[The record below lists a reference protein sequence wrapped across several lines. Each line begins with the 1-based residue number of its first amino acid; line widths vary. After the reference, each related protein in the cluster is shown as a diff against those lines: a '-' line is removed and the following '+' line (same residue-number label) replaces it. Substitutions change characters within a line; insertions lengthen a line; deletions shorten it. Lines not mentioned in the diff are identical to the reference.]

1 MHIHQYLTHH
11 NNTAD
16 SDVRMQ
22 SPTPTPPGRRRDDHP
37 PHLDWKLLPPG
48 HFELARKVL
57 PDVPL
62 FLYTVMPRYWSAS
75 GFYHWLR
82 TYSYLTLTR
91 ASFTPET
98 FFAAWTSALLILS
111 NFPPYGTHPVD
122 TARAYYLEMKYK
134 QGCIRILREIRSSRY
149 KGGWHMAPMKSLAPP
164 DEYTATHHHNP
175 VWARF

>member
-1 MHIHQYLTHH
+1 MTQLSSSLPLPHFAPDSMHIHQYLTHH

-98 FFAAWTSALLILS
+98 FFSAWTSALLILS

-122 TARAYYLEMKYK
+122 TARAYYLEMKVRK
-134 QGCIRILREIRSSRY
+134 
-149 KGGWHMAPMKSLAPP
+149 KKP
-164 DEYTATHHHNP
+164 
-175 VWARF
+175 